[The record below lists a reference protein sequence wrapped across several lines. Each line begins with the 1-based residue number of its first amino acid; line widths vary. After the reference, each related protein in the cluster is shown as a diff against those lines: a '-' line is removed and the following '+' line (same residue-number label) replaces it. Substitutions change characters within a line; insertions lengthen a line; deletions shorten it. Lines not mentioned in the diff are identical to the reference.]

1 MTTLKQAL
9 KNMLTKK
16 ELENVP
22 SSFDVVGSIAIID
35 IPPELK
41 KKEKIIAET
50 MIKLFKPVKTVVKK
64 SGIHYGKYRRQ
75 KLDVIA
81 GEKTKVAEYKESG
94 VRIKVDLEK
103 AYFSSRLGTERLR
116 IAKRVKPKEKVLV
129 MFSGV
134 APFPLVIAKNSKP
147 GIIYAVEMNP
157 VAHEYA
163 EHNVVL
169 NKMQDKIKLFKGDV
183 RDVVPKLKKKFDRIL
198 MPMPK
203 TSRTFL
209 ETAFKAAKKGTIIHF
224 YAFGREEDEFQ
235 LIRDAV
241 KEECKQHKKKCRI
254 IRTVKAGH
262 YAPGVYRVCIDFRLL

>member
-9 KNMLTKK
+9 KNKLTKK
-16 ELENVP
+16 ELEHMP
-22 SSFDVVGSIAIID
+22 SSFDVVGSIAIIE

-41 KKEKIIAET
+41 KKEKVIAET
-50 MIKLFKPVKTVVKK
+50 MIQLFKPVKTVVKK

-75 KLDVIA
+75 RLEVIG
-81 GEKTKVAEYKESG
+81 GEKTKIAEYKESG

-116 IAKRVKPKEKVLV
+116 IAKLVKPKEKVLV

-134 APFPLVIAKNSKP
+134 APYPLVIAKNSKP
-147 GIIYAVEMNP
+147 EIIYAVEMNP
-157 VAHEYA
+157 VAHKFA
-163 EHNVVL
+163 EENVRL
-169 NKMQDKIKLFKGDV
+169 NKMKDKIKLYKGDV
-183 RDVVPKLKKKFDRIL
+183 TEVVPALKEKFDRIL

-203 TSRTFL
+203 TSLTFL

-224 YAFGREEDEFQ
+224 YAFGREEEFKDIKKKI
-235 LIRDAV
+235 L
-241 KEECKQHKKKCRI
+241 EECRKHKKKCRI

-262 YAPGVYRVCIDFRLL
+262 YAPGVYRVCVDFRLL